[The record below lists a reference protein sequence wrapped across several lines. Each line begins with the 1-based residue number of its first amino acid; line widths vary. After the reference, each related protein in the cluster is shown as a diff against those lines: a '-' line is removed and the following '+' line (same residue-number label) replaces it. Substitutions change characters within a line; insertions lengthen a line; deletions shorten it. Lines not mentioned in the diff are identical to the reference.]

1 MHRLSILA
9 LLLLAACATPLERCI
24 ASATKELR
32 VVSGLIASTQANI
45 NRGYAIVSENYF
57 VTEEQVCG
65 QVDGLADAV
74 VRAAAAGISH
84 FRVDFGVGG
93 IRTLG
98 QQGEGAHDH
107 SGLTVAALR
116 RIQFLPSKL
125 NRVAAV
131 G

>member
-65 QVDGLADAV
+65 QVDGEKVYCD
-74 VRAAAAGISH
+74 IP
-84 FRVDFGVGG
+84 
-93 IRTLG
+93 
-98 QQGEGAHDH
+98 
-107 SGLTVAALR
+107 VAESRDVPVAIDLNAE
-116 RIQFLPSKL
+116 QAKL
-125 NRVAAV
+125 NSLLTKRSELGGQTEARIEYCSIQHPDI
-131 G
+131 